1 MKTFIEN
8 ILAAWFKWLMFIN
21 TAFTGKRY
29 LYFIDI
35 DNTLADTYPSLLK
48 QHPSE
53 RERLLN
59 LPPHNN
65 MIRILKNSFNAKR
78 KYVFISARSYKQ
90 YFTTVEWLKKQGLP
104 ANLLNTIIVK
114 TPQLKISLI
123 QNYYVKGKTIVIDD
137 LTYNHEHGIVKYYQQ
152 EIDMLQ
158 KLKLKHI
165 GYSTILKINSTKP

>member
-8 ILAAWFKWLMFIN
+8 ILSVWFTWLMYIN
-21 TAFTGKRY
+21 TVFIGKKY

-35 DNTLADTYPSLLK
+35 DNTLAHTYPSLLK

-59 LPPHNN
+59 LPPHSN
-65 MIRILKNSFNAKR
+65 MIRLLKTSFNAKR

-90 YFTTVEWLKKQGLP
+90 YFTTVEWLKKQGLR
-104 ANLLNTIIVK
+104 ADLLNTIIVK

-123 QNYYVKGKTIVIDD
+123 QKYYVKGKTIVIDD

-152 EIDMLQ
+152 EIDQLQ
-158 KLKLKHI
+158 KLKIKHI
-165 GYSTILKINSTKP
+165 GYSAILKINRTKP